1 MTNRITL
8 KNIKYAAFASEETH
22 CYSASVYFDG
32 KRVGT
37 VKNDGHGG
45 ADYQYPEDKDGW
57 DEMGKYIATLP
68 EITTTFGG
76 EAGFTLIQDL
86 ELICGDLVNDFLVT
100 KDLKRALSKKVLFK
114 KKGSDGV
121 FETKGARNKA
131 TLEHWVTQIAE
142 REDTT
147 EVLNL
152 LPIDKAL
159 EIYRAI

>member
-1 MTNRITL
+1 
-8 KNIKYAAFASEETH
+8 
-22 CYSASVYFDG
+22 
-32 KRVGT
+32 
-37 VKNDGHGG
+37 
-45 ADYQYPEDKDGW
+45 
-57 DEMGKYIATLP
+57 
-68 EITTTFGG
+68 
-76 EAGFTLIQDL
+76 
-86 ELICGDLVNDFLVT
+86 
-100 KDLKRALSKKVLFK
+100 
-114 KKGSDGV
+114 V